1 MDHREWRR
9 MQILQE
15 IEDIKVRNQFDM
27 FRIGEIEHNGEV
39 IESNLLKKAFGQLII
54 LLTLVMLLNR

>member
-1 MDHREWRR
+1 

-39 IESNLLKKAFGQLII
+39 IESNLLKKTDNQVVVTKAIVYKRNRNQA
-54 LLTLVMLLNR
+54 TLEE